1 MVQIPLG
8 NSTGASCK
16 RIQFSPFCFFFF
28 NPQKTIMFIDPPG
41 LLVSRW
47 PLCRH
52 SCNKPGCCILHC
64 LGMTAPNQDMDRVS
78 GYPVPLLVVYRG
90 TFLVDMQLGGGV
102 LKSLFWQ
109 YSSCLGRPE
118 FGWKMPEYQKGE
130 NKQNRKQTNKQKP
143 LSKPIPS
150 PGVEDPGYLSV
161 LRQPFSKSPEN
172 WKSLDR
178 WIQ

>member
-1 MVQIPLG
+1 
-8 NSTGASCK
+8 
-16 RIQFSPFCFFFF
+16 
-28 NPQKTIMFIDPPG
+28 MFIWYKFPWETPQEPPVRG
-41 LLVSRW
+41 FNFLLFAFFLIPRRQSCLLTHLVSLYPGDLCADIAAINRDAAYSIAWVW
-47 PLCRH
+47 PLQIRTW
-52 SCNKPGCCILHC
+52 I
-64 LGMTAPNQDMDRVS
+64 VS
-78 GYPVPLLVVYRG
+78 GYLVPLLVVYWG
-90 TFLVDMQLGGGV
+90 TFLMDMQLGGGV

-172 WKSLDR
+172 
-178 WIQ
+178 